1 MSRQN
6 WQTCFL
12 CFISFHH
19 LIASS
24 TTFLLHNEATFL
36 NLQALTNF
44 YFNFT
49 NLAEAYNYSSKFSAV
64 NIFQF
69 LSVFSERWP
78 ISIKNIINK
87 KARVSKWLKRSKQ
100 NFTLVSVNH
109 LINDFRSLNQ
119 GYLAMFK
126 YSNFAEANA
135 IKISPGTMLLMFELH
150 GSKINQTFDSRA
162 SPWFDTHKKYY
173 QYQRYNDL
181 SVWGHGFPTWHTG
194 GVSIAAQQRMWME
207 HMLYQ
212 QTEEGAMT
220 W

>member
-12 CFISFHH
+12 CFISLHD
-19 LIASS
+19 LIAFS

-87 KARVSKWLKRSKQ
+87 KAHVSKWLKRSKQ

-109 LINDFRSLNQ
+109 VQNKPWAEVANVRTF
-119 GYLAMFK
+119 
-126 YSNFAEANA
+126 NFMEAKS
-135 IKISPGTMLLMFELH
+135 IKHSTHALLH
-150 GSKINQTFDSRA
+150 GLTLTTNTINI
-162 SPWFDTHKKYY
+162 K
-173 QYQRYNDL
+173 
-181 SVWGHGFPTWHTG
+181 G
-194 GVSIAAQQRMWME
+194 IMI
-207 HMLYQ
+207 
-212 QTEEGAMT
+212 
-220 W
+220 